1 MLHRNSS
8 AGTAAPQS
16 SKSSLIQRPA
26 IILAMLLLC
35 AVFSSEAQT
44 TTSSKDS
51 IFLSTGNFSIG
62 TISYGMPNEYKY
74 DTIAVVLLVS
84 DTLKYTNYTP
94 HLTND
99 YDKSGTINWVTAYAV
114 RKITIEKKGSHQSG
128 DMMWFNDS
136 DKYYYNTEKYLDGFM
151 HQLSKHVIVWQVV
164 SAK

>member
-1 MLHRNSS
+1 MLNRNSS
-8 AGTAAPQS
+8 AGTAAQ
-16 SKSSLIQRPA
+16 KWFKCSLLQRPA

-35 AVFSSEAQT
+35 AVLSTEAQT
-44 TTSSKDS
+44 TITNKDS
-51 IFLSTGNFSIG
+51 MFLSGLTIG
-62 TISYGMPNEYKY
+62 TISYGQSNEYKY
-74 DTIAVVLLVS
+74 DTVAVVLLVS
-84 DTLKYTNYTP
+84 DTLQYTNYTP

-136 DKYYYNTEKYLDGFM
+136 DKYYYSTERYLDGFM

-164 SAK
+164 SK

>member
-8 AGTAAPQS
+8 AGTAAQKS
-16 SKSSLIQRPA
+16 SKCSLIQRPA
-26 IILAMLLLC
+26 VVLAMLLLC

-51 IFLSTGNFSIG
+51 MFLSAESFSIG
-62 TISYGMPNEYKY
+62 SISYGTPNEYKY

-84 DTLKYTNYTP
+84 DTLQYTNYTP
-94 HLTND
+94 HLTNY

-151 HQLSKHVIVWQVV
+151 QQLSKHVIVWQVV
-164 SAK
+164 SK